1 MSGKHWTDDE
11 LLEHMYGLR
20 RGDEHLES
28 CSECAARARMV
39 ADTRAAI
46 TEPPDVPHDLLE
58 AQRRSIYHRLGTPVR
73 GWHPLRWAVPA
84 AAIATL
90 ALGLTLFHGNDPL
103 HPRGDDQFY
112 AELSSL
118 DQNPA
123 PRAVQPIEALVE
135 DDVQE

>member
-11 LLEHMYGLR
+11 LLEHLYGLR
-20 RGDEHLES
+20 SLDKHLES
-28 CSECAARARMV
+28 CGECAARVRMV

-58 AQRRSIYHRLGTPVR
+58 AQRRSIYQRLGSPVR
-73 GWHPLRWAVPA
+73 AWHPLRWAVPA
-84 AAIATL
+84 AAVATL
-90 ALGLTLFHGNDPL
+90 ALGLTLVRGNGPL

-112 AELSSL
+112 AEISSL